1 MRVLIADDHTLFR
14 GGLRA
19 VLEARDVEVV
29 GEAANG
35 REAVQLVDRLR
46 PDIVLMDLDMP
57 ILSGFDA
64 TRLISAAQPDVR
76 VIVLTGSA
84 DEENLFEAI
93 KSGAVGYLL
102 KDLNADELMSMLD
115 CAMRGD
121 AALTPYLAKRLL
133 AEFAK
138 KPTAETAVRRHGRA
152 SDELT
157 EREIEVLQVLTQ
169 GLTTD
174 VELAERLVVSP
185 NTIKYHLR
193 NILAKLHLRD
203 RAQVVAYA
211 FRHGLVGNPPPD
223 L

>member
-1 MRVLIADDHTLFR
+1 MRVLIADDHALFR

-19 VLEARDVEVV
+19 VLESRGIEVLA
-29 GEAANG
+29 EAGNG
-35 REAVQLVDRLR
+35 QEAVQLAGRLH
-46 PDIVLMDLDMP
+46 PDVVLMDVQMP
-57 ILSGFDA
+57 VLSGLDA

-76 VIVLTGSA
+76 VVILTGST
-84 DEENLFEAI
+84 DEDDLFEAI

-102 KDLNADELMSMLD
+102 KDLNADELVSMLD
-115 CAMRGD
+115 CVMRGD

-133 AEFAK
+133 TEFAK
-138 KPTAETAVRRHGRA
+138 KPGPQATARRHGRA

-157 EREIEVLQVLTQ
+157 EREIEVLQVLAQ

-185 NTIKYHLR
+185 NTVKYHLR

-211 FRHGLVGNPPPD
+211 FRHGLVGNPPVD
-223 L
+223 S